1 MPSSYT
7 DDTSAD
13 APGGSRM
20 QLRRT
25 FLAVSFLFAS
35 GPGHAQGS
43 SFIGNWQGDVPGIGP
58 ARIVITAVG
67 PNGLV
72 QGTMEF
78 ELSSFVSTFADKAD
92 SVKNTSRGIVSGSSL
107 VIEAALGGKYEL
119 TLGGNRLSGIYTRGT
134 TYRAD
139 VTFTRT

>member
-1 MPSSYT
+1 
-7 DDTSAD
+7 
-13 APGGSRM
+13 M

-25 FLAVSFLFAS
+25 FLAVPFLLAAA
-35 GPGHAQGS
+35 PVHAQGS

-58 ARIVITAVG
+58 ARIVITAIG
-67 PNGLV
+67 PNGQV

-78 ELSSFVSTFADKAD
+78 ELRSFVSTFANKAD
-92 SVKNTSRGIVSGSSL
+92 SVKNTSHGLISGSSL

-119 TLGGNRLSGIYTRGT
+119 TLGGNRLSGIYSRGT
-134 TYRAD
+134 TYRVD